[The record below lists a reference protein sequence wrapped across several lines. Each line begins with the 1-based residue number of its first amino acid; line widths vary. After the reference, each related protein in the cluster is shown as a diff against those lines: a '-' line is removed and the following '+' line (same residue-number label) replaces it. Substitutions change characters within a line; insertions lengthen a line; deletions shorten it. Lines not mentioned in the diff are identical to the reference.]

1 MRRAAALALIALAS
15 SGALAMAQGA
25 HQEAGGHEVSIG
37 FSDFSPAHLDVLVG
51 ETVTWRNDSVR
62 QHTVT
67 ARDDSWDSGRV
78 GARAVFRRR
87 FDQSGQVE
95 YFCRLHVI
103 GGSLDVHSVLLD
115 ESPSPS
121 GPGRPREL
129 SGRAATEQG
138 TEVRVEADTGAGFVP
153 EATVTAEAG
162 GGFHLDI
169 SPRVT
174 TRYRAVLGA
183 EASPPVTIVVLDRQV
198 AVSTRPRGRRRTLVR
213 ARVTPASP
221 GVSAVLQLR
230 LAHRFGWWP
239 VARAH
244 VNRNSRVR
252 FAIPRGR
259 PHKARVVLTLADGA
273 TITAASRTFRVGRR

>member
-1 MRRAAALALIALAS
+1 MRRVAALALIALAS
-15 SGALAMAQGA
+15 SGALAMAQA
-25 HQEAGGHEVSIG
+25 PHQEGGGHAVSIG
-37 FSDFSPAHLDVLVG
+37 FADYAPSHLDVLVG

-67 ARDDSWDSGRV
+67 ALDESWDSGRL
-78 GARAVFRRR
+78 GPRAVFRRR
-87 FDQSGQVE
+87 FDQPGRVG

-103 GGSLDVHSVLLD
+103 PASLDGHNVLLD

-129 SGRAATEQG
+129 SGRAAAEPG
-138 TEVRVEADTGAGFVP
+138 TEVQIEADTGAGFVP
-153 EATVTAEAG
+153 MATVTAELE

-169 SPRVT
+169 TPRLT
-174 TRYRAVLGA
+174 TRYRAVLGP
-183 EASPPVTIVVLDRQV
+183 EASPPVTIVVLDRRV
-198 AVSTRPRGRRRTLVR
+198 RVSARPRGGRTLVN
-213 ARVTPASP
+213 ARVTPSSP

-244 VNRNSRVR
+244 LNRNSRVR

-259 PHKARVVLTLADGA
+259 PHKARVILTLADGA

>member
-1 MRRAAALALIALAS
+1 MRRAAALALIALVS
-15 SGALAMAQGA
+15 SGALAMAQA
-25 HQEAGGHEVSIG
+25 PHQEGGGQEVSIG
-37 FSDFSPAHLDVLVG
+37 FADFSPSHLDVLVG

-67 ARDDSWDSGRV
+67 ARDESWDSGRL

-87 FDQSGQVE
+87 FEQPGEVS

-103 GGSLDVHSVLLD
+103 PGSLDVHSVLLD

-121 GPGRPREL
+121 GPGRPRAL
-129 SGRAATEQG
+129 SGRAAAEQG
-138 TEVRVEADTGAGFVP
+138 TELRIEADTGAGFVP
-153 EATVTAEAG
+153 EATVAAESG

-174 TRYRAVLGA
+174 TRYRAVLGS

-198 AVSTRPRGRRRTLVR
+198 AVSIRPRGRRTLVS

-239 VARAH
+239 VARARLD
-244 VNRNSRVR
+244 RNSLVR

-273 TITAASRTFRVGRR
+273 TITAASRTFRVGRG

>member
-1 MRRAAALALIALAS
+1 M
-15 SGALAMAQGA
+15 
-25 HQEAGGHEVSIG
+25 SIG
-37 FSDFSPAHLDVLVG
+37 FADFFPSHLDVLVG
-51 ETVTWRNDSVR
+51 DTVTWRNDSVR

-67 ARDDSWDSGRV
+67 ASDESWDSGRL

-87 FDQSGQVE
+87 FDQAGQVG

-103 GGSLDVHSVLLD
+103 PASLDVHSVLLD
-115 ESPSPS
+115 ESPSPG

-129 SGRAATEQG
+129 SGRAAAEQG
-138 TEVRVEADTGAGFVP
+138 TEVRIEADTGAGFVP
-153 EATVTAEAG
+153 EATVTAELG

-174 TRYRAVLGA
+174 TRYRAVLGS
-183 EASPPVTIVVLDRQV
+183 EASPPVTIVVLDRRV
-198 AVSTRPRGRRRTLVR
+198 AVSVSPRGRRTLVS
-213 ARVTPASP
+213 ARVTPSSP

-244 VNRNSRVR
+244 LNRSSRVR

-259 PHKARVVLTLADGA
+259 RHRARVILTLADGA